1 MRKTSLLI
9 PVHVLG
15 LAALSVF
22 FHPPSAFEAAQA
34 EPTGAEA
41 ALDAREAAVHVA
53 EVVLQAH
60 FEVTSVVE
68 VVAGERVLQEED
80 VRGTFGDVELRVDVR
95 RQRALARV
103 TGGGS
108 EHAFLMLLK
117 RVPKRKQR
125 TLIAEQARHRG
136 AKKAGANLHG
146 WRPLLF
152 VAVSAPAPYR
162 TQAEGDQR

>member
-34 EPTGAEA
+34 EPTGVKAEA
-41 ALDAREAAVHVA
+41 ALDARETAVHVA

-125 TLIAEQARHRG
+125 TLIA
-136 AKKAGANLHG
+136 
-146 WRPLLF
+146 
-152 VAVSAPAPYR
+152 
-162 TQAEGDQR
+162 